1 MPESSLLALIV
12 GSLSV
17 VAWWLIRSW
26 ARTWKDRVMAQDK
39 RLDEHDT
46 KHTEHDVN
54 HAVLKA
60 NLEYIRATA
69 DETRK
74 DVKELLRQNGKRNT
88 G

>member
-12 GSLSV
+12 GSLSL
-17 VAWWLIRSW
+17 VAGWLIRNW
-26 ARTWKDRVMAQDK
+26 ARTWRDRVMAQDK

-46 KHTEHDVN
+46 KHTKHDVH
-54 HAVLKA
+54 HAEMKA
-60 NLEYIRATA
+60 NLEHIRATA